1 MRRLEIVALGL
12 FQLKCATLCTKLGD
26 FEFVEVFVVMRNIG
40 IHERTSE
47 LISQLTH
54 IWEYSVKATHLFLS
68 EVEIA
73 EIKPYLP
80 FALWEITHLIV
91 AENESGAPIGF
102 MGIENR
108 KIEML
113 FISPEFQG
121 KGIGKEFIR
130 HGIETYSINE
140 VTVNEQNPQAIGFY
154 EHMGFMIY
162 KRTDLD
168 EQSRPY
174 PLLYMKR

>member
-1 MRRLEIVALGL
+1 MMKCLLLGKRLAN
-12 FQLKCATLCTKLGD
+12 K
-26 FEFVEVFVVMRNIG
+26 EFVEVFVVMRNIG
-40 IHERTSE
+40 IHERTNE
-47 LISQLTH
+47 LICQLTH
-54 IWEYSVKATHLFLS
+54 VWEHSVKATHLFLS
-68 EVEIA
+68 EAEIA

-80 FALWEITHLIV
+80 MALWEIPHLIV

-108 KIEML
+108 KLEML
-113 FISPEFQG
+113 FISPEFRG
-121 KGIGKEFIR
+121 KGIGKEFIW
-130 HGIETYSINE
+130 HGIETFSINE

-154 EHMGFMIY
+154 EHMGFMVY

-168 EQSRPY
+168 EQGRPY

>member
-1 MRRLEIVALGL
+1 MFA
-12 FQLKCATLCTKLGD
+12 
-26 FEFVEVFVVMRNIG
+26 VVRDID

-47 LISQLTH
+47 VIAQLTNV
-54 IWEYSVKATHLFLS
+54 WEQSVKETHLFLS
-68 EVEIA
+68 ESEIA

-80 FALWEITHLIV
+80 MALQKISHLIV
-91 AENESGAPIGF
+91 AENEDGFPVGF
-102 MGIENR
+102 MGIEDR

-113 FISPEFQG
+113 FISPESRG

-130 HGIETYSINE
+130 YGIKTLSIDE

-154 EHMGFMIY
+154 EHMGFMVY
-162 KRTDLD
+162 KRIDLD
-168 EQSRPY
+168 EQGRPY